1 MNREQGRDIF
11 QVSGKLLMN
20 EPVDRV
26 CTESSSNNF
35 SNQDNL
41 FQEELMI
48 EIIRP
53 LRIIV

>member
-1 MNREQGRDIF
+1 MNREQGSEIF
-11 QVSGKLLMN
+11 QVSGKLPMN

-26 CTESSSNNF
+26 CTESSSNSF

-53 LRIIV
+53 VRIV